1 MKTVVVTGALGFL
14 GKPLR
19 RELLKNG
26 FRVIGIDQKGE
37 QDGTVVGIDLLAATA
52 REALRQLPRPD
63 SVVHLAA
70 LAHNQRPLPGQ
81 TCLGVNTRM
90 AGVVIEAL
98 CDKATHFVFASS
110 VAVYGEANRPR
121 LIRPGVQLQPASEYG
136 QSKRQCEQMLLESS
150 TRDIDIVRFCPIY
163 SGDRMQDVAKRVD
176 LPGCPGVR
184 MRILPPPDFNLCHLE
199 TAVQHLSATVQRG
212 GRGRTVCNV
221 SDHNPYSQEQLRSW
235 FRGPVIPLPVGLFR
249 LLLWLLKPLRTLGVH
264 AVRCNLE
271 KLFFTHL
278 YSDETISL

>member
-121 LIRPGVQLQPASEYG
+121 LIRPGVQTRKQLQVIYP
-136 QSKRQCEQMLLESS
+136 KPKLLHVLL
-150 TRDIDIVRFCPIY
+150 T
-163 SGDRMQDVAKRVD
+163 
-176 LPGCPGVR
+176 
-184 MRILPPPDFNLCHLE
+184 
-199 TAVQHLSATVQRG
+199 
-212 GRGRTVCNV
+212 
-221 SDHNPYSQEQLRSW
+221 SD
-235 FRGPVIPLPVGLFR
+235 
-249 LLLWLLKPLRTLGVH
+249 
-264 AVRCNLE
+264 
-271 KLFFTHL
+271 
-278 YSDETISL
+278 